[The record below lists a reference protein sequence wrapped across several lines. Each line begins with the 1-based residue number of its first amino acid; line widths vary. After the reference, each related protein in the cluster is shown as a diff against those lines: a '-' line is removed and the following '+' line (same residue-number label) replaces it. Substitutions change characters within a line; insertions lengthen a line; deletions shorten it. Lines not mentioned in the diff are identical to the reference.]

1 MLLLEDSGT
10 VVRLSSV
17 AKPKRAVPER
27 REVGRTARCS
37 TPCHEPIS
45 RIHRSVGLA
54 WAYNMGR
61 KHNVHHCVPHRPEP
75 LLPPVGEL
83 QPLSFATRWQTG
95 QVYTWWHHSPAP
107 HIVVDNIPEP
117 RVVRVKAPSHQT
129 SSHYVLENVAKTGSN
144 GVRTE

>member
-61 KHNVHHCVPHRPEP
+61 KHNVHHCVPLTGQNLYYLPWDWESYNRC
-75 LLPPVGEL
+75 LLPLDGRLAKSTLGGTTVQHLTLWSTTYLNHVSCVLPRLG
-83 QPLSFATRWQTG
+83 
-95 QVYTWWHHSPAP
+95 
-107 HIVVDNIPEP
+107 VV
-117 RVVRVKAPSHQT
+117 ST
-129 SSHYVLENVAKTGSN
+129 
-144 GVRTE
+144 